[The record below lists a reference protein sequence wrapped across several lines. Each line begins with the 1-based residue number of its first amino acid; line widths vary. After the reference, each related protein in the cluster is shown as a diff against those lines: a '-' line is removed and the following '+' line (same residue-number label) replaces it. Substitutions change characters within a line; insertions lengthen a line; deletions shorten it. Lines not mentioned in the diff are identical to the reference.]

1 MVSLNTEIEFIN
13 SYIFLLNIRFTGK
26 IFVKIS
32 MEDIKPEMM
41 ILPMA
46 LQILIEN
53 AIKHNTF
60 SKAEPLHIVISV
72 DRNDLLT
79 VTNNLRLRENKMQ
92 STGIGLENILNRYRL
107 ISDREP
113 VFEKTETSFIARI
126 PLVMEI

>member
-1 MVSLNTEIEFIN
+1 
-13 SYIFLLNIRFTGK
+13 
-26 IFVKIS
+26 
-32 MEDIKPEMM
+32 M